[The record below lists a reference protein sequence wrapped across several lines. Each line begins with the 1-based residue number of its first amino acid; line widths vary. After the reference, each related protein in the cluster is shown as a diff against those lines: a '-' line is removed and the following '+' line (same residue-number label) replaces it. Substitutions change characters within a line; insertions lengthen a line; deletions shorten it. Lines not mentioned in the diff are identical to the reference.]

1 MGFYREGLSIS
12 MLSIDRIK
20 ELLDDE
26 SMSAAEA
33 EDLRDA
39 CRAMAEIVYQK
50 WHEEQGATQDTSN
63 HKDHD
68 KD

>member
-12 MLSIDRIK
+12 MLSIDRVK

-26 SMSAAEA
+26 SITADEA
-33 EDLRDA
+33 EELRDA

-50 WHEEQGATQDTSN
+50 WHEERKQTYE
-63 HKDHD
+63 K
-68 KD
+68 

>member
-1 MGFYREGLSIS
+1 
-12 MLSIDRIK
+12 MLSVKRAIEIIN
-20 ELLDDE
+20 DD

-50 WHEEQGATQDTSN
+50 WHEEQEATQDTNN